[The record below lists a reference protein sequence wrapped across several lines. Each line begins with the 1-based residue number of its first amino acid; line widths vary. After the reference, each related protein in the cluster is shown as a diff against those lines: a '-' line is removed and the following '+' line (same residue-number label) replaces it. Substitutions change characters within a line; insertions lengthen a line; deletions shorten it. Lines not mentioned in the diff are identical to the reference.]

1 MDTVSCNCGKT
12 MTAREAGDLPT
23 HAGIVFCNLS
33 CISAYTAQWR
43 QRQIQLGFDMD
54 GGEPRKESAHAC

>member
-1 MDTVSCNCGKT
+1 